1 MLLSHRPEGL
11 YIEENSEMM
20 STYHVSEAYLIA
32 QEEARVA
39 ELMAK
44 NEVDMPQQ
52 TEEGPRDPIDALND
66 DEREY
71 DETMEDTPSVDQG
84 F

>member
-1 MLLSHRPEGL
+1 ML
-11 YIEENSEMM
+11 SE
-20 STYHVSEAYLIA
+20 YHVSEQYLIA

-39 ELMAK
+39 ELKARTQEGMIVAA
-44 NEVDMPQQ
+44 
-52 TEEGPRDPIDALND
+52 EEGPRDPIDALND

>member
-1 MLLSHRPEGL
+1 MSNCFRPEGL
-11 YIEENSEMM
+11 YVEANEEMISDFELVEMHLIE
-20 STYHVSEAYLIA
+20 

-39 ELMAK
+39 ELEEKSNLGTTVMA
-44 NEVDMPQQ
+44 
-52 TEEGPRDPIDALND
+52 EEAPRDPIDALND

>member
-1 MLLSHRPEGL
+1 MSLSGRPEGL
-11 YIEENSEMM
+11 YIEANEEMI
-20 STYHVSEAYLIA
+20 SDYHLVEYHLIE

-39 ELMAK
+39 ALKEKTNLDTPVM
-44 NEVDMPQQ
+44 M
-52 TEEGPRDPIDALND
+52 EEGPRDPIDALND

>member
-1 MLLSHRPEGL
+1 
-11 YIEENSEMM
+11 MM
-20 STYHVSEAYLIA
+20 SEYHIAEQFLIA
-32 QEEARVA
+32 QEEERVA
-39 ELMAK
+39 ELKAK
-44 NEVDMPQQ
+44 TQEGMIVVA
-52 TEEGPRDPIDALND
+52 EEGPRDPIDALND